1 MNDLAY
7 LKELA
12 FKAGD
17 NAQDQIALYV
27 ELLEAHIG
35 CQNALLQTTQQEL
48 DLILIELS
56 QEKS

>member
-1 MNDLAY
+1 MNALAY

-27 ELLEAHIG
+27 ELLEAHIET
-35 CQNALLQTTQQEL
+35 QNHLLETTQQEL
-48 DLILIELS
+48 DLILIELT

>member
-7 LKELA
+7 FKELA

-27 ELLEAHIG
+27 ELLEAHIET
-35 CQNALLQTTQQEL
+35 QNHLLKTIQQEL
-48 DLILIELS
+48 GLLLIQLT

>member
-1 MNDLAY
+1 MTDLAY

-35 CQNALLQTTQQEL
+35 CQNALIATFEQEL
-48 DLILIELS
+48 GLLSIELT

>member
-35 CQNALLQTTQQEL
+35 SQNALLQTTQQEL
-48 DLILIELS
+48 ALLLIELT

>member
-1 MNDLAY
+1 MNALAY

-27 ELLEAHIG
+27 ELLEAHIET
-35 CQNALLQTTQQEL
+35 QTHLLEITQQEL
-48 DLILIELS
+48 ALLLIELT

>member
-7 LKELA
+7 LKQLA

-35 CQNALLQTTQQEL
+35 SQNALLQTTQQEL
-48 DLILIELS
+48 DLILIELT
-56 QEKS
+56 QEQS